1 MWKPKKKVRGY
12 IMPRILG
19 KYAVNMEFDLRVTK
33 G

>member
-1 MWKPKKKVRGY
+1 MQKPKKKVMGY

-19 KYAVNMEFDLRVTK
+19 KCTVNMEFDPRVIK